1 MNLTGLGIFLYGLY
15 STGDLQNERSGPMSL
30 SEGEKWMRHALAE
43 AQLALKKD
51 EVPVGAVVVYEDK
64 IIGRGH
70 NQVESLNDPTA
81 HAEIIAIGAACNFL
95 NSWRLSD
102 TQLYVT
108 IEPCA
113 MCAGAIVLSR
123 IDRLVYGAKDPKA
136 GACGSLYNIV
146 QDSRLNHQVEIV
158 PYVLEEECGQL
169 LREFF
174 EKVRKKII
182 ISGNKTNERNRK

>member
-1 MNLTGLGIFLYGLY
+1 
-15 STGDLQNERSGPMSL
+15 MSL
-30 SEGEKWMRHALAE
+30 GECEEWMRHAIAE
-43 AQLALKKD
+43 AQLALNKG
-51 EVPVGAVVVYEDK
+51 EVPIGAVVVHEDK

-70 NQVESLNDPTA
+70 NQVESLKDPTA

-102 TQLYVT
+102 AHLYVT
-108 IEPCA
+108 AEPCA

-123 IDRLVYGAKDPKA
+123 INRLIFGAKDPKA

-146 QDSRLNHQVEIV
+146 QDDRLNHQVEIV
-158 PYVLEEECGQL
+158 PHVLEEECAQL
-169 LREFF
+169 LQEFF

-182 ISGNKTNERNRK
+182 IKENEINGRDGK

>member
-1 MNLTGLGIFLYGLY
+1 
-15 STGDLQNERSGPMSL
+15 MSQF
-30 SEGEKWMRHALAE
+30 EDEKWMRHALAE

-95 NSWRLSD
+95 ESWRLSGAS
-102 TQLYVT
+102 LYVT

-113 MCAGAIVLSR
+113 MCAGALVLSR

-136 GACGSLYNIV
+136 GACGSLYNVV
-146 QDSRLNHQVEIV
+146 QDLRLNHQVEV
-158 PYVLEEECGQL
+158 TRFVLEDECGQL
-169 LREFF
+169 LKAFF
-174 EKVRKKII
+174 EKVRRKII
-182 ISGNKTNERNRK
+182 EREAGENDSSRR

>member
-1 MNLTGLGIFLYGLY
+1 MPEN
-15 STGDLQNERSGPMSL
+15 QN
-30 SEGEKWMRHALAE
+30 EKWMRHALAE
-43 AQLALKKD
+43 AQLALKKE

-81 HAEIIAIGAACNFL
+81 HAEIIAIGAACNYL
-95 NSWRLSD
+95 RSWRLTGAS
-102 TQLYVT
+102 LYVT

-123 IDRLVYGAKDPKA
+123 IDRLVFGAKDPKA

-146 QDSRLNHQVEIV
+146 RDVRLNHQVEVV
-158 PYVLEEECGQL
+158 PHVLEEECGQL
-169 LREFF
+169 LKAFF
-174 EKVRKKII
+174 EKVRRKII
-182 ISGNKTNERNRK
+182 ERETGNNDRDRG